1 LRRLLVVFAAGLV
14 LPGATTPEPERFEA
28 HTTMRGCPVGLATLE
43 NQESLRLTVGCP
55 LGADEL
61 GVAIGSILT
70 TGGRELLPL
79 LPRSLDLGRIVEH
92 PWLAERLGGSAWA
105 SPDWDVREGRPREAE
120 INRFTADLLRDR
132 KLLDEVQDAF
142 ARHGMRA
149 SVTGVEKVLVG
160 TVGEVPELRGLA
172 GRGVDSTARLP
183 FDAIL
188 WLRVEAADAPPP

>member
-1 LRRLLVVFAAGLV
+1 VRRLLLAAASGLA
-14 LPGATTPEPERFEA
+14 LGAVTPEPERFEA

-43 NQESLRLTVGCP
+43 HQESLRLTVGCP
-55 LGADEL
+55 LDADEL

-70 TGGRELLPL
+70 TGGPELRPL
-79 LPRSLDLGRIVEH
+79 LPRSLDLGRIVQH
-92 PWLAERLGGSAWA
+92 PWLVERLGGSAWA
-105 SPDWDVREGRPREAE
+105 SPDWDVREGRPRDAE

-149 SVTGVEKVLVG
+149 SVSGVEKVLVG
-160 TVGEVPELRGLA
+160 TVSEVPELRGLTE
-172 GRGVDSTARLP
+172 RGVDPGARLP

-188 WLRVEAADAPPP
+188 WLRVEPADATPD